1 MTQFTIP
8 GLTVKQS
15 ERPTELLQRQL
26 STYNDLH
33 LTLKHIHWNML
44 GPNFIRVHE
53 MIDPQAEAVRQF
65 ADDVAGWTS
74 STTALS
80 KTSANP
86 STRQT
91 NSAR

>member
-1 MTQFTIP
+1 
-8 GLTVKQS
+8 
-15 ERPTELLQRQL
+15 
-26 STYNDLH
+26 
-33 LTLKHIHWNML
+33 ML